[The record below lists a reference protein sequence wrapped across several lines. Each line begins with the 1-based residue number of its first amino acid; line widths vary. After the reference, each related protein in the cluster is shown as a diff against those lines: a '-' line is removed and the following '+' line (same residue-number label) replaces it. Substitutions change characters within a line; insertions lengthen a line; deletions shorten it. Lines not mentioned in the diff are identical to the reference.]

1 MLKRMRRPAANA
13 VEMTADK
20 FTLILTRGTHTVTA
34 AEATRIRTA
43 VENEDRTI
51 DAEVE
56 FIETPGRVCRTTLV
70 VAHVVGLVE
79 KTHGRAAAP
88 VRRLASVAASG

>member
-1 MLKRMRRPAANA
+1 MPKRMLRTTANA
-13 VEMTADK
+13 AGMAAEK
-20 FTLILTRGTHTVTA
+20 FTLILTRGTHTVSA
-34 AEATRIRTA
+34 AEAARIRAA

-70 VAHVVGLVE
+70 IAHIVGLVE
-79 KTHGRAAAP
+79 KSHTRAAAP
-88 VRRLASVAASG
+88 TRRLASVSA